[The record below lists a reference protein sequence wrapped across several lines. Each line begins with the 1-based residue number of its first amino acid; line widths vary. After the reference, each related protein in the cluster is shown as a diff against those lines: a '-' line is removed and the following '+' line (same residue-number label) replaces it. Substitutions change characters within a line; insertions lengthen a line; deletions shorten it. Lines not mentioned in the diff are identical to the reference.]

1 MNLPPQA
8 EPVARTL
15 LLPGQTPATGGDGVT
30 PAKSACDNLTGL
42 ARQMC
47 YGTQY
52 GISV

>member
-8 EPVARTL
+8 EPVTRTL
-15 LLPGQTPATGGDGVT
+15 LLPSQTPVTGGDGVT
-30 PAKSACDNLTGL
+30 ASLSACDNLTGL

>member
-8 EPVARTL
+8 KPVSRSL
-15 LLPGQTPATGGDGVT
+15 HLPSQTAVTGSDGVT
-30 PAKSACDNLTGL
+30 ASLSACDNLRGP